1 MIASREFSPIG
12 TVRKALVSASVG
24 CALCATVLYSGLSI
38 PAARARAA
46 GSGVSTPADH
56 ARLLAEQQAP
66 QKEVPFNPAGFD
78 RFAGYYVIGPAGS
91 PLGFARVYR
100 EGDRYYSQLTGQRP
114 VEFYP
119 ESPTEFFAT
128 VVAAQISFVTG
139 RDGKVTGMVLHQNG
153 YLRHWPRSTKA
164 AHDAFETK
172 LQARIEA
179 NRPSPGTEAAIRRQ
193 IESLQST
200 GHQLYAEMD
209 PPLAAAARAQ
219 DPQNTAMWKR
229 LGALESLRFERVLP
243 NGSNDYLATFAHG
256 QVAVIISPLTADG
269 KIAGLFWHLLP

>member
-1 MIASREFSPIG
+1 MIAPRETSPIG
-12 TVRKALVSASVG
+12 PARKALLSASMA
-24 CALCATVLYSGLSI
+24 CALCATVLYAGLSS
-38 PAARARAA
+38 PAAQARAS
-46 GSGVSTPADH
+46 GSMVATPADR

-78 RFAGYYVIGPAGS
+78 RFAGYYTIGPADS

-100 EGDRYYSQLTGQRP
+100 DGDRYYSQLTGQPP
-114 VEFYP
+114 VEEYP

-128 VVAAQISFVTG
+128 VVAAQISFVIG

-164 AHDAFETK
+164 AYDAFETK
-172 LQARIEA
+172 LQERIKA

-193 IESLQST
+193 IQSLEST
-200 GHQLYAEMD
+200 GHQLYAEMA

-219 DPQNTAMWKR
+219 DPQHTAMWKG
-229 LGALESLRFERVLP
+229 LGAFESLRFERVLP

-256 QVAVIISPLTADG
+256 QVAVIISPLSPGG
-269 KIAGLFWHLLP
+269 KIAGLFWHPLP